1 MWAVEGVQAVGGV
14 WAVGGVRAVGGV
26 WSVAGVWSVGGAL
39 AVGGVRAVG
48 GVQSVEGVW
57 AMGVMLIVEDVL
69 IFEVM
74 PVGKVV
80 LCGVVLVETVTRE
93 VLNVDV
99 WDILFNSLVK
109 GDGIFISLIIQTV
122 VRGVLNS
129 ALRIASPAL
138 LPLRHSSSLR
148 LIQTLNSFKY
158 IL

>member
-1 MWAVEGVQAVGGV
+1 MQAVGGVWAVEGVQAVGGV
-14 WAVGGVRAVGGV
+14 WAVEGVRAVGGV
-26 WSVAGVWSVGGAL
+26 W
-39 AVGGVRAVG
+39 AVG
-48 GVQSVEGVW
+48 GVQAV
-57 AMGVMLIVEDVL
+57 GVMLIVEDVL

-99 WDILFNSLVK
+99 GDILFNSLVK

-138 LPLRHSSSLR
+138 FPLRHSSSLR
-148 LIQTLNSFKY
+148 LIQSLNSFKY

>member
-1 MWAVEGVQAVGGV
+1 MGGV
-14 WAVGGVRAVGGV
+14 WAVGGAQAV
-26 WSVAGVWSVGGAL
+26 
-39 AVGGVRAVG
+39 
-48 GVQSVEGVW
+48 
-57 AMGVMLIVEDVL
+57 GVMLIVEDVL

-74 PVGKVV
+74 PVGKVA

-99 WDILFNSLVK
+99 GDILFNSLVK

>member
-1 MWAVEGVQAVGGV
+1 MRAVGGV
-14 WAVGGVRAVGGV
+14 WAVGGVQAV
-26 WSVAGVWSVGGAL
+26 
-39 AVGGVRAVG
+39 
-48 GVQSVEGVW
+48 
-57 AMGVMLIVEDVL
+57 GVMLIVEDVL
-69 IFEVM
+69 IFEVI
-74 PVGKVV
+74 PVGKVA

-99 WDILFNSLVK
+99 GDILFNSLVK

-138 LPLRHSSSLR
+138 FPLRHSSSLR
-148 LIQTLNSFKY
+148 LIQSLNSFKY

>member
-1 MWAVEGVQAVGGV
+1 MRAVGGV
-14 WAVGGVRAVGGV
+14 WAVGGVQAV
-26 WSVAGVWSVGGAL
+26 
-39 AVGGVRAVG
+39 
-48 GVQSVEGVW
+48 
-57 AMGVMLIVEDVL
+57 GVMLIVEDVL

-99 WDILFNSLVK
+99 GDILFNSLVK

-148 LIQTLNSFKY
+148 LIQSLNSFKY

>member
-1 MWAVEGVQAVGGV
+1 MGGVWAVEGVQAVGGV
-14 WAVGGVRAVGGV
+14 WAVEGVQAVGGVWAVEGVRAVGGV
-26 WSVAGVWSVGGAL
+26 W
-39 AVGGVRAVG
+39 AVG
-48 GVQSVEGVW
+48 GVQAV
-57 AMGVMLIVEDVL
+57 GVMLIVEDVL

-99 WDILFNSLVK
+99 GDILFNSLVK

-138 LPLRHSSSLR
+138 FPLRHSSSLR
-148 LIQTLNSFKY
+148 LIQSLNSFKY

>member
-1 MWAVEGVQAVGGV
+1 MGGVWAVEGVQAVGGV
-14 WAVGGVRAVGGV
+14 WAVEGVRAVGGV
-26 WSVAGVWSVGGAL
+26 W
-39 AVGGVRAVG
+39 AVG
-48 GVQSVEGVW
+48 GVQAV
-57 AMGVMLIVEDVL
+57 GVMLIVEDVL

-99 WDILFNSLVK
+99 GDILFNSLVK

-138 LPLRHSSSLR
+138 FPLRHSSSLR
-148 LIQTLNSFKY
+148 LIQSLNSFKY